1 MSNKNPNEGCTL
13 SDQKLIDSCRE
24 WISKLCDSGGK
35 EWTLGVPVDFN
46 RDPDMLFSEVITR
59 FKSTTEE
66 NEELRVKTRFLG
78 ELIDSDI
85 AARTASKSQ
94 ETKGP
99 QVIEKEEFFK
109 IIDEHPWTACAAK
122 IWDALQTNNCQ
133 VIKKGAERSVTLSKG
148 HGNLKWVKASEQ
160 MPPTAYDKKRLHIKF
175 EGEPRL
181 LIYLNGIWCWLDDT
195 DFNSS
200 DYPVFENS
208 WSDIEW
214 LDESCQADS
223 VPDNL
228 QEAMKLIDQMV
239 SRFEQAA
246 KGYIKGEFLIAKGKE
261 VMKKWESSIQAYKE
275 KGEQ

>member
-1 MSNKNPNEGCTL
+1 MSNKTQDKGCTL

-59 FKSTTEE
+59 FKSATEE

-78 ELIDSDI
+78 ELIDRDI
-85 AARTASKSQ
+85 AASAP
-94 ETKGP
+94 P
-99 QVIEKEEFFK
+99 QAD
-109 IIDEHPWTACAAK
+109 IDAGLCPTP
-122 IWDALQTNNCQ
+122 
-133 VIKKGAERSVTLSKG
+133 SKG
-148 HGNLKWVKASEQ
+148 RGILKWVKASDQ
-160 MPPTAYDKKRLHIKF
+160 MPPTPDDKKRLHINYK
-175 EGEPRL
+175 GRPNI

-200 DYPVFENS
+200 DYPVHDDS
-208 WSDIEW
+208 WSAIEW

-223 VPDNL
+223 GVTPAVEKETNFLLHLVDVAWKAATQSEEVPDTGW
-228 QEAMKLIDQMV
+228 AI
-239 SRFEQAA
+239 A
-246 KGYIKGEFLIAKGKE
+246 LIAEAKNSIPIKSRKNHMGYSE
-261 VMKKWESSIQAYKE
+261 EAVLEWLSSLQAYKE